1 MTDNETKNITPTVT
15 EDPTDILARLRA
27 DALLAVA
34 TDAAANMQLER
45 LSKGRRKAGWREAR
59 AVSGTQ
65 GADIIHSLAVLATSH
80 NPTKVSSVARRH
92 WNHARGALRDCRR
105 IKDKTL

>member
-1 MTDNETKNITPTVT
+1 MAETESKTLTPTVT
-15 EDPTDILARLRA
+15 EDPNDVLSRLRA

-34 TDAAANMQLER
+34 TDAAAGVQLER

-65 GADIIHSLAVLATSH
+65 GADVIHSLAVLATSR
-80 NPTKVSSVARRH
+80 NGLKVASIARRH
-92 WNHARGALRDCRR
+92 WAHARDTLKLC
-105 IKDKTL
+105 KTVKKEA